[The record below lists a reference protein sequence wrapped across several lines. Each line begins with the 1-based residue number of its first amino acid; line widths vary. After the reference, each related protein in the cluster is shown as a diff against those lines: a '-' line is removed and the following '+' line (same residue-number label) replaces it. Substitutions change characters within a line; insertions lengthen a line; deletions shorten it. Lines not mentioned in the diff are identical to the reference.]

1 MDAQNTSFL
10 IHFRQLED
18 PRLNRKKRHR
28 TIGLAAMVMV
38 CNPFRVVRKRKDHKD
53 NNDIKE
59 GARFTRRVLALRAVS
74 SNWISGPVLL

>member
-38 CNPFRVVRKRKDHKD
+38 CKGAGPAGGLEQLDFRPGSAIITSSR
-53 NNDIKE
+53 
-59 GARFTRRVLALRAVS
+59 RFIFR
-74 SNWISGPVLL
+74 P